1 MGLNFKGQNRLSLGI
16 INVGFWFLI
25 SLLVLTN
32 KDYFNENLRTENP
45 FLITN
50 IYITYIALQFVF
62 DWVGARLFN
71 NNAFNAVWFI
81 QWLVGT
87 LFQFGIWL
95 CLFYLISSFSFKGG
109 LFFSVLI
116 VLLILPFLQGPFAVL
131 INLNRYSKEKNDKY
145 NENLLIINT
154 NEKSFTGDVVYYFFR
169 KINVISNAIRSS
181 DYYSIESLRR
191 SDSFNILLKTNS
203 VLIIWNLLG
212 VLIGEVFNLYE
223 SDKIELK
230 VLYFASWMTVWSF
243 LSLILLTRLSHN
255 SVYACDA
262 IAKNENKSLLI
273 KWIKHFPDIVGE
285 NGHQNPLK
293 QAVFYPIP
301 SIKSR
306 LDALKTNNIRSI
318 NFGNLTR
325 RNLFISWGVFNLS
338 ARSVHCN
345 VGRPLLWV
353 LPPS

>member
-1 MGLNFKGQNRLSLGI
+1 MGLNLNCQNRLCLGI
-16 INVGFWFLI
+16 VNVGFWFLI

-32 KDYFNENLRTENP
+32 KDYLNANLRTDNP

-50 IYITYIALQFVF
+50 IYITYITLQFVF
-62 DWVGARLFN
+62 DWVGARLLN
-71 NNAFNAVWFI
+71 KNAFNTVWFM

-87 LFQFGIWL
+87 LLQSGIWL
-95 CLFYLISSFSFKGG
+95 CLFYLISFFSFKGG
-109 LFFSVLI
+109 LFFSVLL
-116 VLLILPFLQGPFAVL
+116 VLLVLPILQGPFAVL
-131 INLNRYSKEKNDKY
+131 INLNRYTKEKNDKFY
-145 NENLLIINT
+145 SNSLIINAS
-154 NEKSFTGDVVYYFFR
+154 EKCFTGDVIYYFFH
-169 KINVISNAIRSS
+169 KINVISTEIRSS
-181 DYYSIESLRR
+181 KYYSIESMRR
-191 SDSFNILLKTNS
+191 SNSINLLWKTHAL
-203 VLIIWNLLG
+203 LIIWNSFG
-212 VLIGEVFNLYE
+212 VLIGEAFNLYE
-223 SDKIELK
+223 SEKIELK
-230 VLYFASWMTVWSF
+230 VLYLASWMTVWSF
-243 LSLILLTRLSHN
+243 ISLILLTRLSHN

-306 LDALKTNNIRSI
+306 LDALKTNRIGTI
-318 NFGNLTR
+318 NLGNLTR
-325 RNLFISWGVFNLS
+325 RNLYLSWGVFNLS

>member
-1 MGLNFKGQNRLSLGI
+1 MGLNFKGQNRLFLGI
-16 INVGFWFLI
+16 INVGFWFLM

-32 KDYFNENLRTENP
+32 KDYLNENLRTDNP

-50 IYITYIALQFVF
+50 IYITYLALQFVF
-62 DWVGARLFN
+62 DWVGARLLNKNSFN
-71 NNAFNAVWFI
+71 NVWFI
-81 QWLVGT
+81 QWLIGT
-87 LFQFGIWL
+87 LLQLGIWSI
-95 CLFYLISSFSFKGG
+95 LFYLISSFSFKGG
-109 LFFSVLI
+109 LFFA
-116 VLLILPFLQGPFAVL
+116 VLLVLLVLPILQGPFAVL
-131 INLNRYSKEKNDKY
+131 INLNRYSKEKNDKLY
-145 NENLLIINT
+145 GNLLIINT
-154 NEKSFTGDVVYYFFR
+154 NEKCFTGDIVYYFLR
-169 KINVISNAIRSS
+169 KVNVISNAIRSS
-181 DYYSIESLRR
+181 KYYSIESLRR
-191 SDSFNILLKTNS
+191 SITFKNILKTNTI
-203 VLIIWNLLG
+203 LIIWNLLG
-212 VLIGEVFNLYE
+212 VFVGEAFNLYE

-230 VLYFASWMTVWSF
+230 ILYLASWMTVWSF
-243 LSLILLTRLSHN
+243 ISLILLSRLSHN

-285 NGHQNPLK
+285 NGHQKSLK

-306 LDALKTNNIRSI
+306 LDALEKKSIGTI

-325 RNLFISWGVFNLS
+325 RNLFLSWGVFNLS

>member
-1 MGLNFKGQNRLSLGI
+1 MGLNLKFQNRLCLGI

-32 KDYFNENLRTENP
+32 KDYLNANLRTDNP

-50 IYITYIALQFVF
+50 IYITYITLQFLF
-62 DWVGARLFN
+62 DWVGAKLLN
-71 NNAFNAVWFI
+71 KNAFNTVWFM

-87 LFQFGIWL
+87 LLQLGIWL

-109 LFFSVLI
+109 LFFSVLL
-116 VLLILPFLQGPFAVL
+116 VLLVLPILQGPFAVL
-131 INLNRYSKEKNDKY
+131 INLNRYSKKKNHKC
-145 NENLLIINT
+145 NSNLIIINS
-154 NEKSFTGDVVYYFFR
+154 NEKCFTGDVVYYFFR
-169 KINVISNAIRSS
+169 KINIISNAISS
-181 DYYSIESLRR
+181 SKYFSIESLRR
-191 SDSFNILLKTNS
+191 SNSFNILFKTNA

-223 SDKIELK
+223 SEKVELK
-230 VLYFASWMTVWSF
+230 VLYLASWMTVWSF
-243 LSLILLTRLSHN
+243 ISLILLTRLSHN

-262 IAKNENKSLLI
+262 IAKNGDKSLLI
-273 KWIKHFPDIVGE
+273 KWIKHYPSIVDE

-293 QAVFYPIP
+293 QAIFYPVP

-306 LDALKTNNIRSI
+306 LDALKTNNFGSF

-325 RNLFISWGVFNLS
+325 RNFFLSWGVFNLS

>member
-1 MGLNFKGQNRLSLGI
+1 MGLNLNCQNRLCLGI
-16 INVGFWFLI
+16 VNVGFWLLI

-32 KDYFNENLRTENP
+32 KDYLNANLRADNP

-62 DWVGARLFN
+62 DWVGARLLNKNSFN
-71 NNAFNAVWFI
+71 TAWFI

-87 LFQFGIWL
+87 LLQFGIWL

-109 LFFSVLI
+109 LFFSVLL
-116 VLLILPFLQGPFAVL
+116 VLLVLPILQGPFTVL
-131 INLNRYSKEKNDKY
+131 INLNRYTKEKNDKLY
-145 NENLLIINT
+145 SNTIIINA
-154 NEKSFTGDVVYYFFR
+154 NEKCFTGDVVYYFFH

-181 DYYSIESLRR
+181 KYYSIESLRR
-191 SDSFNILLKTNS
+191 SNSFNILLKTNS

-212 VLIGEVFNLYE
+212 VLIGEAFNLYE
-223 SDKIELK
+223 SEKIELK
-230 VLYFASWMTVWSF
+230 VLYLASWMTVWSF

-255 SVYACDA
+255 SVYECDA

-293 QAVFYPIP
+293 QAIFYPIP

-306 LDALKTNNIRSI
+306 LYALKTNRIGTI

-325 RNLFISWGVFNLS
+325 RNLFLSWGVFNLS

>member
-1 MGLNFKGQNRLSLGI
+1 MGLNFKGQNRLFLGI
-16 INVGFWFLI
+16 VNVGFWVLI
-25 SLLVLTN
+25 SLFILTN
-32 KDYFNENLRTENP
+32 KDYINENLRTDNP
-45 FLITN
+45 FLLTN
-50 IYITYIALQFVF
+50 IYITYIAFQFVF

-71 NNAFNAVWFI
+71 NNVFNAVWFI

-87 LFQFGIWL
+87 LFQSAIWL
-95 CLFYLISSFSFKGG
+95 CLFYLISYFSFKGG
-109 LFFSVLI
+109 LFFSVLL
-116 VLLILPFLQGPFAVL
+116 VLLVLPILQGPFAVL
-131 INLNRYSKEKNDKY
+131 INLNRYYKEKNDKY
-145 NENLLIINT
+145 NENLLIIKT
-154 NEKSFTGDVVYYFFR
+154 SEKSFTGDVVYYFFR
-169 KINVISNAIRSS
+169 KINIISNAIRSS
-181 DYYSIESLRR
+181 DYYSVESLRR
-191 SDSFNILLKTNS
+191 SNSFNILLKTNS

-212 VLIGEVFNLYE
+212 VLVGEVFNLYE

-230 VLYFASWMTVWSF
+230 VLYFAAWMTVWSF

-262 IAKNENKSLLI
+262 IAKNKNKSLLI
-273 KWIKHFPDIVGE
+273 KWIKYFPDIVGE

-301 SIKSR
+301 SIKCR
-306 LDALKTNNIRSI
+306 LDALKTNSIGTI

-345 VGRPLLWV
+345 VGRPLLWI